1 MMTSTDNQCFRN
13 SDTGRIPMHR
23 TIQGTHG
30 GNAMELGRF
39 HQSKEESRQKYFKV
53 KTVGGEYSGQILQP
67 SSLKLIHS
75 NNIINIY

>member
-1 MMTSTDNQCFRN
+1 
-13 SDTGRIPMHR
+13 MHR

-39 HQSKEESRQKYFKV
+39 HQSEEESRQKYFKV
-53 KTVGGEYSGQILQP
+53 KTVGGEYSRQILQP
-67 SSLKLIHS
+67 SFLKLIHN